1 MFIYWYI
8 PIIFYNHFKIY
19 TSMTYYLN
27 YLKDIAG
34 NNYLGINITNEMAQ
48 PFLNELKEIIGEEDF
63 EIHTDNQKKRDHG
76 HYHITVINVMD
87 YNKLSKEEGVDKFVN
102 SLEPIFKYEI
112 DDLRMMGIGTAT
124 KNENRA
130 YFIVCESDKLDAIRT
145 RYNLPKQDFH
155 ITLGF
160 KWKDVFGVPK
170 KELISKKDKFLKLLE
185 IEYYKNNNWNFIR
198 SIGNFNLDKQAE
210 IIPIELKQNRLKSK
224 CDGQYI
230 EIFLL
235 EDERFWIS
243 NIYPIDKEKELPRL
257 SETEIA
263 KIFNK

>member
-1 MFIYWYI
+1 
-8 PIIFYNHFKIY
+8 
-19 TSMTYYLN
+19 MTYYLN
-27 YLKDIAG
+27 YLKDTIG
-34 NNYLGINITNEMAQ
+34 NNYLGINIYLEIAQ

-63 EIHTDNQKKRDHG
+63 KIYTDNQKKRDHG

-112 DDLRMMGIGTAT
+112 DDLRLMGIGTAT

-130 YFIVCESDKLDAIRT
+130 YFVVCESDKLDAIRT

-185 IEYYKNNNWNFIR
+185 IEHYNVVFNAFFTDRQTRVNGVFKNSVIISSKLNNFYLSD
-198 SIGNFNLDKQAE
+198 SISKASPTMAKCSKQ
-210 IIPIELKQNRLKSK
+210 LLSK
-224 CDGQYI
+224 DS
-230 EIFLL
+230 LL
-235 EDERFWIS
+235 I
-243 NIYPIDKEKELPRL
+243 
-257 SETEIA
+257 
-263 KIFNK
+263 

>member
-1 MFIYWYI
+1 MI
-8 PIIFYNHFKIY
+8 
-19 TSMTYYLN
+19 YYLT
-27 YLKDIAG
+27 YLKDTIG
-34 NNYLGINITNEMAQ
+34 NNYIGIQIPSGVVT
-48 PFLNELKEIIGEEDF
+48 PFLNELKDIIGEDDF
-63 EIHTDNQKKRDHG
+63 KIYTESQQKRDDG
-76 HYHITVINVMD
+76 HYHITVINVIE
-87 YNKLSKEEGVDKFVN
+87 YNSLSKSMSIDKFVN

-185 IEYYKNNNWNFIR
+185 IEYYKNDNWNFIR

-210 IIPIELKQNRLKSK
+210 IIPVELKQNRLKAK

-230 EIFLL
+230 EVFLL

-243 NIYPIDKEKELPRL
+243 NIYPIDKESELLRL
-257 SETEIA
+257 PETEIT
-263 KIFNK
+263 KIFNKK

>member
-1 MFIYWYI
+1 MI
-8 PIIFYNHFKIY
+8 
-19 TSMTYYLN
+19 YYLTH
-27 YLKDIAG
+27 LKDILG
-34 NNYLGINITNEMAQ
+34 NNYLGIDLPITITQ
-48 PFLNELKEIIGEEDF
+48 PFLNELKDIIGDKDYDKYTEQQ
-63 EIHTDNQKKRDHG
+63 IKRDGG
-76 HYHITVINVMD
+76 HHHITVINVMD
-87 YNKLSKEEGVDKFVN
+87 YNRLSKEMGFDKFLK
-102 SLEPIFKYEI
+102 SLDLIFKYPI
-112 DDLRMMGIGTAT
+112 DDLKMLGVGRAQ
-124 KNENRA
+124 KNENFSF
-130 YFIVCESDKLDAIRT
+130 FIVCKSEKLEDIRT
-145 RYNLPKQDFH
+145 RFELGNHDFH
-155 ITLGF
+155 STLAF
-160 KWKDVFGVPK
+160 FYKDVFGVPK

-243 NIYPIDKEKELPRL
+243 NIYPIDKESELPRL